1 VILDSLREG
10 KRKRS
15 DGSEQ
20 DDLARP
26 VNVLGSSFRWMRR
39 DEGNEVSNWC
49 GEDMD
54 YSELFPRVSKLVNVW
69 GYSKVATPAEKREGA
84 GDWEH

>member
-1 VILDSLREG
+1 
-10 KRKRS
+10 
-15 DGSEQ
+15 
-20 DDLARP
+20 
-26 VNVLGSSFRWMRR
+26 MRR